1 MLDCLG
7 NLLQVLLVGQT
18 LKGAMTSL
26 DVPKG
31 IMVVVSMT
39 PFLRG
44 LFQRQVGHL
53 THLVVVESSS
63 LTPTRNMHLL
73 IVLIGKMLI
82 RWLPLLS
89 IPSQKVT
96 GTQPMTNLAITGHS
110 RSLRNKPISMK
121 LLCHGMPTSEV
132 IWLMSNQ
139 IRRRRMQ
146 GSLRKSS
153 KQVNISTM
161 MPSSKRRLVVAVLIP
176 IPPRQVV
183 KVQMMMTVTTMKKIA
198 TTKTMIMIAVHQVT
212 LATRLA
218 KKTAIR
224 IKRLLILTK
233 LSSGIRIS

>member
-1 MLDCLG
+1 MI
-7 NLLQVLLVGQT
+7 
-18 LKGAMTSL
+18 SL

-31 IMVVVSMT
+31 IMVVVSMI
-39 PFLRG
+39 PFLRE
-44 LFQRQVGHL
+44 LFQRQVVHL
-53 THLVVVESSS
+53 IRSEVVESSS
-63 LTPTRNMHLL
+63 LTPTLNMHLL

-89 IPSQKVT
+89 MPSQKVT
-96 GTQPMTNLAITGHS
+96 GTQLMTNLAITGHS

-121 LLCHGMPTSEV
+121 LLCHGMPTNEV

-161 MPSSKRRLVVAVLIP
+161 MPSSKRRLVVELLP
-176 IPPRQVV
+176 ITPRQVV

-198 TTKTMIMIAVHQVT
+198 ITKTMIMIAVQAVHQVT